1 MKLSSFFVAAM
12 VITSANAGLLDDIR
26 QGAGNIR
33 DQASIVFSSSSP
45 SKHEGLK
52 YFDNTN
58 IEEYITPQ
66 KVSDDL
72 TEKDLGEV
80 IMLEGVDYKAIM
92 ELIGYMY
99 GCFSIFVEIE
109 SKYLKEY
116 PPLPKDFPILT
127 STKLE
132 QHIHILQ
139 KDLFQIDEHRSRSYQ
154 IQNSYNH

>member
-33 DQASIVFSSSSP
+33 DRLVSFSRHHHLRTRS
-45 SKHEGLK
+45 LK

-58 IEEYITPQ
+58 IEEYLTQ
-66 KVSDDL
+66 TTVNDDL
-72 TEKDLGEV
+72 TEKDLDGV

-99 GCFSIFVEIE
+99 GCFSKFVEIE
-109 SKYLKEY
+109 SEYLKH
-116 PPLPKDFPILT
+116 T
-127 STKLE
+127 RASTKGFPL
-132 QHIHILQ
+132 
-139 KDLFQIDEHRSRSYQ
+139 S
-154 IQNSYNH
+154 